1 MRSSL
6 LGLVGLSAIGVVG
19 CGAYDASGSFDDDDD
34 DDGPYSA
41 DGDAD
46 SDVDSDADADADADG
61 DADGDAG
68 SDGEGGQG
76 GGAGILTAGVW
87 DDNRNYGHFLAYLSS
102 SARDVAGAPPFTGE
116 EIEIAHTFFAE
127 PAPARSTLDVA
138 LVIDTTGSMLDE
150 IGYLQDEYIAIT
162 TAIAERFPE
171 ASQRWSLVLYRDE
184 GDEYVTRSFD
194 FTSNASA
201 FRDHLAEQTA
211 DGGGDFPEA
220 PEQAL
225 SVMNGLSWSDAPG
238 TARLAFWVADAPHH
252 PGDAGALADEVRA
265 AQQNGIHVYPV
276 ASSGVDGLA
285 ELAMR
290 HAAQLTG
297 GRYIFLTDDSGVG
310 GSHAE
315 PTIPCYYVTKL
326 DDALLRMVE
335 IEMTGD
341 YREPA
346 AAEILRTGGD
356 PRNGACTLA
365 GGDVVMAF

>member
-1 MRSSL
+1 MRGSL
-6 LGLVGLSAIGVVG
+6 LIGVALTMIGMAG
-19 CGAYDASGSFDDDDD
+19 CGASDGRGSFDDDGWHD
-34 DDGPYSA
+34 S
-41 DGDAD
+41 DGDTDAD
-46 SDVDSDADADADADG
+46 ADVDSDSDSD
-61 DADGDAG
+61 
-68 SDGEGGQG
+68 SDGEIGSEGRGQG
-76 GGAGILTAGVW
+76 GGAGTLTAGVW
-87 DDNRNYGHFLAYLSS
+87 DDNRNFGHFMAYLSGPG
-102 SARDVAGAPPFTGE
+102 RDVSGAPPFGDD
-116 EIEIAHTFFAE
+116 EIGAAHTIFAE
-127 PAPARSTLDVA
+127 PAPARSTLEVS

-162 TAIAERFPE
+162 GAIAERFPA

-194 FTSNASA
+194 FTANASA

-220 PEQAL
+220 PDQAL
-225 SVMNGLSWSDAPG
+225 AAMNALSWSDAPG
-238 TARLAFWVADAPHH
+238 AARLAFWVADAPHH
-252 PGDAGALADEVRA
+252 AANAGALADEVRA
-265 AQQNGIHVYPV
+265 ARQKGIHIYPV

-310 GSHAE
+310 GPHAE

-346 AAEILRTGGD
+346 DDEILRTGGD

-365 GGDVVMAF
+365 GGDIVTAF